1 MADHESKKMD
11 VTGTILKKGTRQAQ
25 GGRGERDSTANDL
38 IGQKLRAYYDEM
50 AKQPVPDRFS
60 ALLRELEEKTKKD
73 GKG

>member
-1 MADHESKKMD
+1 MADRESKKMES
-11 VTGTILKKGTRQAQ
+11 TGTILKKGAKLAQ
-25 GGRGERDSTANDL
+25 GSRGERGANANDL